1 MTPTL
6 RRILGII
13 LIISA
18 VGGLLFG
25 LVGMISLWFVKGE
38 LTQNLLGT
46 MEVLETT
53 LAATSEG
60 LEIANQSLATS
71 IGSVGALREAV
82 ETTAAAIDATTP
94 MMETM
99 ITLAGEDLPETV
111 ETTQTSLRSAQES
124 ARVIDNFLNS
134 ISRVPI
140 ISGWVDYN
148 PERPLNEALNEVSIS
163 MGELPQSL
171 ATIEQSLSESSDN
184 LQVIQADISLMVND
198 LSEIE
203 TSLTDGQLVVSE
215 YQAVTADLQSR
226 LDRMQAQIPIWM
238 DTGAWV
244 LTFVL
249 LWSTAGQL
257 GILALGFDMLERAK
271 AEWALGELDD

>member
-94 MMETM
+94 MMDTM

-203 TSLTDGQLVVSE
+203 TSLSDGQLVVSE